1 MTGNEQKID
10 NTFNRVMDEI
20 NRLQKAFQPQKNL
33 EKAIAEVGGDI
44 SWLKDINEA
53 FDNLYDKLEEGHM
66 GAVAHLQ
73 MGESKEIK
81 ESVLDSDDDDGFM
94 ARSQL
99 YFLARDAIN
108 LHGMIDDRSDLEPWV
123 QSKIAQASKDIDAVR
138 RYTEYNAM
146 EQNSP
151 EPEVPAVIPS
161 EEPQDEMPTIDVQ
174 MTPAEESVVEEKDPD
189 TEFVRWLK
197 DKYNKSPRDL
207 KGDEYV
213 KMSKEFQAS
222 KKKDESINEEMK
234 FDDKRDADLKVFAKD
249 LYKKA
254 VKKAKTVDV
263 DKVRNAMYGQTF
275 PNLTGGTA
283 VMLPNHH
290 LAKPVLIGEIQAD
303 GQFDIISQ
311 TKEVPGDA
319 WTDFLPESKV
329 LVSDWK
335 NLGCGMYNKET
346 KTCVQIK
353 SIY

>member
-1 MTGNEQKID
+1 MIGNEQKID
-10 NTFNRVMDEI
+10 NTFNRVMDDI

-146 EQNSP
+146 EQNNP
-151 EPEVPAVIPS
+151 EPEVPVVIPG
-161 EEPQDEMPTIDVQ
+161 EEPQEEMPTIDVQ
-174 MTPAEESVVEEKDPD
+174 IPAEESVVEEKDPD

-197 DKYNKSPRDL
+197 DK
-207 KGDEYV
+207 
-213 KMSKEFQAS
+213 
-222 KKKDESINEEMK
+222 
-234 FDDKRDADLKVFAKD
+234 
-249 LYKKA
+249 
-254 VKKAKTVDV
+254 
-263 DKVRNAMYGQTF
+263 
-275 PNLTGGTA
+275 
-283 VMLPNHH
+283 
-290 LAKPVLIGEIQAD
+290 
-303 GQFDIISQ
+303 
-311 TKEVPGDA
+311 
-319 WTDFLPESKV
+319 
-329 LVSDWK
+329 
-335 NLGCGMYNKET
+335 
-346 KTCVQIK
+346 
-353 SIY
+353 

>member
-1 MTGNEQKID
+1 MIGNEQKID

-234 FDDKRDADLKVFAKD
+234 FDDKRDAELKVFAKD

-254 VKKAKTVDV
+254 VKKAKS
-263 DKVRNAMYGQTF
+263 K
-275 PNLTGGTA
+275 
-283 VMLPNHH
+283 
-290 LAKPVLIGEIQAD
+290 AK
-303 GQFDIISQ
+303 
-311 TKEVPGDA
+311 K
-319 WTDFLPESKV
+319 
-329 LVSDWK
+329 
-335 NLGCGMYNKET
+335 
-346 KTCVQIK
+346 
-353 SIY
+353 

>member
-1 MTGNEQKID
+1 MTGKEQKID
-10 NTFNRVMDEI
+10 NTFNRVMDDI

-73 MGESKEIK
+73 MEESAKKEIK

-146 EQNSP
+146 EQNNP
-151 EPEVPAVIPS
+151 EPEVPAVIPG

-174 MTPAEESVVEEKDPD
+174 MTPGESVFEGKDPETD
-189 TEFVRWLK
+189 FTRWLK
-197 DKYNKSPRDL
+197 DKYNKSVRDL
-207 KGDEYV
+207 KGDEYA

-222 KKKDESINEEMK
+222 KKKTISEDMVDDLEAEIDRLAKKPNKTKAEKDKLDQLEDRMADISADLDESISEAQSPAQKAAFQKMLASKKGKKKDDGKDKEKEDVKEDMK
-234 FDDKRDADLKVFAKD
+234 FNDKRDADLKVFAKD

-254 VKKAKTVDV
+254 VKRARSKA
-263 DKVRNAMYGQTF
+263 
-275 PNLTGGTA
+275 
-283 VMLPNHH
+283 
-290 LAKPVLIGEIQAD
+290 
-303 GQFDIISQ
+303 
-311 TKEVPGDA
+311 
-319 WTDFLPESKV
+319 
-329 LVSDWK
+329 
-335 NLGCGMYNKET
+335 NK
-346 KTCVQIK
+346 
-353 SIY
+353 

>member
-151 EPEVPAVIPS
+151 EPEVPAVIPG

-174 MTPAEESVVEEKDPD
+174 LPMEGRMGFSDLEKLGKENASKVDMEARRRGSADMEPGDADELRYKIAKEMGLVESEEKDPD
-189 TEFVRWLK
+189 TAFVRWLK

-234 FDDKRDADLKVFAKD
+234 FDDKRDAELKVFAKD

-254 VKKAKTVDV
+254 VKKAK
-263 DKVRNAMYGQTF
+263 
-275 PNLTGGTA
+275 
-283 VMLPNHH
+283 
-290 LAKPVLIGEIQAD
+290 AKA
-303 GQFDIISQ
+303 
-311 TKEVPGDA
+311 
-319 WTDFLPESKV
+319 
-329 LVSDWK
+329 K
-335 NLGCGMYNKET
+335 N
-346 KTCVQIK
+346 
-353 SIY
+353 

>member
-1 MTGNEQKID
+1 MSTEQKID
-10 NTFNRVMDEI
+10 NTFTRVMDEV

-73 MGESKEIK
+73 MESKKEIK

-146 EQNSP
+146 EQQQ
-151 EPEVPAVIPS
+151 EPEVPAVIPG
-161 EEPQDEMPTIDVQ
+161 EEPQDEMPSIDVK
-174 MTPAEESVVEEKDPD
+174 MEGRLGFSDIEKFGKEKASEIDLEARRRGSADMEPGDADELRYKIAKEMGLVESV
-189 TEFVRWLK
+189 K
-197 DKYNKSPRDL
+197 DKEDYQAKKQAIQDIQMDPNTHKDEELKKELMKRKSDL
-207 KGDEYV
+207 DDE
-213 KMSKEFQAS
+213 A
-222 KKKDESINEEMK
+222 KKKGLKEEMK
-234 FDDKRDADLKVFAKD
+234 FDDKRDAELKVFAKD

-254 VKKAKTVDV
+254 VKKAK
-263 DKVRNAMYGQTF
+263 
-275 PNLTGGTA
+275 
-283 VMLPNHH
+283 
-290 LAKPVLIGEIQAD
+290 AKA
-303 GQFDIISQ
+303 
-311 TKEVPGDA
+311 
-319 WTDFLPESKV
+319 
-329 LVSDWK
+329 
-335 NLGCGMYNKET
+335 NK
-346 KTCVQIK
+346 
-353 SIY
+353 

>member
-151 EPEVPAVIPS
+151 EPEVPAVIPG

-174 MTPAEESVVEEKDPD
+174 LPMEGRMGFSDLEKLGKENASKVDMECRRRGSADMEPGKADELRYKVAKEMGLVESEEKDPD
-189 TEFVRWLK
+189 TAFVRWLK

-234 FDDKRDADLKVFAKD
+234 FDDKRDAELKVFAKD

-254 VKKAKTVDV
+254 VKKAKT
-263 DKVRNAMYGQTF
+263 K
-275 PNLTGGTA
+275 
-283 VMLPNHH
+283 
-290 LAKPVLIGEIQAD
+290 AK
-303 GQFDIISQ
+303 
-311 TKEVPGDA
+311 K
-319 WTDFLPESKV
+319 
-329 LVSDWK
+329 
-335 NLGCGMYNKET
+335 
-346 KTCVQIK
+346 
-353 SIY
+353 

>member
-1 MTGNEQKID
+1 MSTEQKID
-10 NTFNRVMDEI
+10 NTFTRVMDEV

-73 MGESKEIK
+73 MESKKEIK

-146 EQNSP
+146 EQQ
-151 EPEVPAVIPS
+151 EPEVPAVIPG
-161 EEPQDEMPTIDVQ
+161 EEPQDEMPSIDVK
-174 MTPAEESVVEEKDPD
+174 MEGRLGFSDIEKFGKEKAREIDLEARRRGSADMEPGDADELRYKIAKEMGLIESAKDKEDYQAKKKALQDIQADPHTAKDPELQKELMRRKAELEK
-189 TEFVRWLK
+189 THEGLK
-197 DKYNKSPRDL
+197 
-207 KGDEYV
+207 
-213 KMSKEFQAS
+213 
-222 KKKDESINEEMK
+222 EEMK
-234 FDDKRDADLKVFAKD
+234 FDDKRDAELKVFAKD

-254 VKKAKTVDV
+254 VKKAK
-263 DKVRNAMYGQTF
+263 
-275 PNLTGGTA
+275 
-283 VMLPNHH
+283 
-290 LAKPVLIGEIQAD
+290 AKA
-303 GQFDIISQ
+303 
-311 TKEVPGDA
+311 K
-319 WTDFLPESKV
+319 K
-329 LVSDWK
+329 
-335 NLGCGMYNKET
+335 
-346 KTCVQIK
+346 
-353 SIY
+353 

>member
-1 MTGNEQKID
+1 MTGKEQKID
-10 NTFNRVMDEI
+10 NTFNRVMDDI

-73 MGESKEIK
+73 MEESAKKEIK

-146 EQNSP
+146 EQNNP
-151 EPEVPAVIPS
+151 EPEVPAVIPG

-174 MTPAEESVVEEKDPD
+174 MTPGESVVEEKDPETD
-189 TEFVRWLK
+189 FTRWLK
-197 DKYNKSPRDL
+197 DKYNKSVRDL
-207 KGDEYV
+207 KGDEYA

-254 VKKAKTVDV
+254 VKKAK
-263 DKVRNAMYGQTF
+263 
-275 PNLTGGTA
+275 
-283 VMLPNHH
+283 
-290 LAKPVLIGEIQAD
+290 
-303 GQFDIISQ
+303 
-311 TKEVPGDA
+311 
-319 WTDFLPESKV
+319 SKA
-329 LVSDWK
+329 
-335 NLGCGMYNKET
+335 NK
-346 KTCVQIK
+346 
-353 SIY
+353 

>member
-73 MGESKEIK
+73 MGESKKIK

-151 EPEVPAVIPS
+151 EPEVPAVIPG

-174 MTPAEESVVEEKDPD
+174 LPMEGRMGFSDLEKLGKENASKVDMECRRRGSADMEPGKADELRYKVAKEMGLVESEEKDPD
-189 TEFVRWLK
+189 TAFVRWLK

-234 FDDKRDADLKVFAKD
+234 FDDKRDAELKVFAKD

-254 VKKAKTVDV
+254 VKKAKT
-263 DKVRNAMYGQTF
+263 K
-275 PNLTGGTA
+275 
-283 VMLPNHH
+283 
-290 LAKPVLIGEIQAD
+290 AK
-303 GQFDIISQ
+303 
-311 TKEVPGDA
+311 K
-319 WTDFLPESKV
+319 
-329 LVSDWK
+329 
-335 NLGCGMYNKET
+335 
-346 KTCVQIK
+346 
-353 SIY
+353 

>member
-1 MTGNEQKID
+1 MTGKETKID
-10 NTFNRVMDEI
+10 NSFNRVMDDV
-20 NRLQKAFQPQKNL
+20 NRLQKAFQPGKNL

-73 MGESKEIK
+73 MEESAKKEIK

-108 LHGMIDDRSDLEPWV
+108 LHGLIDDRSDLEPWV

-138 RYTEYNAM
+138 RYTEYNSM
-146 EQNSP
+146 EQSQ
-151 EPEVPAVIPS
+151 EPEVPAVIPG
-161 EEPQDEMPTIDVQ
+161 EEPQDEMPTIAPQEV
-174 MTPAEESVVEEKDPD
+174 MAGAYESVVEEKDPETD
-189 TEFVRWLK
+189 FTKWLK
-197 DKYNKSPRDL
+197 DKYNKSVRDL
-207 KGDEYV
+207 KGDEYT

-254 VKKAKTVDV
+254 VKKA
-263 DKVRNAMYGQTF
+263 RNKA
-275 PNLTGGTA
+275 
-283 VMLPNHH
+283 
-290 LAKPVLIGEIQAD
+290 
-303 GQFDIISQ
+303 
-311 TKEVPGDA
+311 
-319 WTDFLPESKV
+319 
-329 LVSDWK
+329 
-335 NLGCGMYNKET
+335 NK
-346 KTCVQIK
+346 
-353 SIY
+353 

>member
-1 MTGNEQKID
+1 MSTEQKID
-10 NTFNRVMDEI
+10 NTFTRVMDEV

-73 MGESKEIK
+73 MESKKEIK

-151 EPEVPAVIPS
+151 EPEVPAVIPG

-174 MTPAEESVVEEKDPD
+174 LPMEGRMGFSDLEKLGKENASKVDMEARRRGSADMEPGDADELRYKIAKEMGLVESEEKDPD
-189 TEFVRWLK
+189 TAFVRWLK
-197 DKYNKSPRDL
+197 EKYNKSPRDL

-234 FDDKRDADLKVFAKD
+234 FDDKRDAELKVFAKD

-254 VKKAKTVDV
+254 VKKAK
-263 DKVRNAMYGQTF
+263 
-275 PNLTGGTA
+275 
-283 VMLPNHH
+283 
-290 LAKPVLIGEIQAD
+290 AKA
-303 GQFDIISQ
+303 
-311 TKEVPGDA
+311 
-319 WTDFLPESKV
+319 
-329 LVSDWK
+329 K
-335 NLGCGMYNKET
+335 N
-346 KTCVQIK
+346 
-353 SIY
+353 

>member
-44 SWLKDINEA
+44 SCLKDINEA
-53 FDNLYDKLEEGHM
+53 FDNLYDKLEEGNM

-254 VKKAKTVDV
+254 VKKAKS
-263 DKVRNAMYGQTF
+263 K
-275 PNLTGGTA
+275 
-283 VMLPNHH
+283 
-290 LAKPVLIGEIQAD
+290 AK
-303 GQFDIISQ
+303 
-311 TKEVPGDA
+311 K
-319 WTDFLPESKV
+319 
-329 LVSDWK
+329 
-335 NLGCGMYNKET
+335 
-346 KTCVQIK
+346 
-353 SIY
+353 

>member
-151 EPEVPAVIPS
+151 EPEVPAVIPG
-161 EEPQDEMPTIDVQ
+161 EEPQHEMPSIDVQ
-174 MTPAEESVVEEKDPD
+174 LPMEGRMGFSDLEKLGKENASKVDMECRRRGSADMEPGKADELRYKVAKEMGLVESEEKDPD
-189 TEFVRWLK
+189 TAFVRWLK

-234 FDDKRDADLKVFAKD
+234 FDDKRDAELKVFAKD

-254 VKKAKTVDV
+254 VKKAKT
-263 DKVRNAMYGQTF
+263 K
-275 PNLTGGTA
+275 
-283 VMLPNHH
+283 
-290 LAKPVLIGEIQAD
+290 AK
-303 GQFDIISQ
+303 
-311 TKEVPGDA
+311 K
-319 WTDFLPESKV
+319 
-329 LVSDWK
+329 
-335 NLGCGMYNKET
+335 
-346 KTCVQIK
+346 
-353 SIY
+353 

>member
-73 MGESKEIK
+73 MEESAKKEIK

-234 FDDKRDADLKVFAKD
+234 FDDKRDAELKVFAKD

-254 VKKAKTVDV
+254 VKKAKS
-263 DKVRNAMYGQTF
+263 K
-275 PNLTGGTA
+275 
-283 VMLPNHH
+283 
-290 LAKPVLIGEIQAD
+290 AK
-303 GQFDIISQ
+303 
-311 TKEVPGDA
+311 K
-319 WTDFLPESKV
+319 
-329 LVSDWK
+329 
-335 NLGCGMYNKET
+335 
-346 KTCVQIK
+346 
-353 SIY
+353 

>member
-1 MTGNEQKID
+1 MTGKEQKID
-10 NTFNRVMDEI
+10 NTFNRVMDDI

-73 MGESKEIK
+73 MEESAKKEIK

-146 EQNSP
+146 EQNNP
-151 EPEVPAVIPS
+151 EPEVPAVIPG

-174 MTPAEESVVEEKDPD
+174 MTPGESVVEEKDPETD
-189 TEFVRWLK
+189 FTRWLK
-197 DKYNKSPRDL
+197 DKNNKSVRDL
-207 KGDEYV
+207 KGDEYA

-254 VKKAKTVDV
+254 VKKAK
-263 DKVRNAMYGQTF
+263 
-275 PNLTGGTA
+275 
-283 VMLPNHH
+283 
-290 LAKPVLIGEIQAD
+290 
-303 GQFDIISQ
+303 
-311 TKEVPGDA
+311 
-319 WTDFLPESKV
+319 SKA
-329 LVSDWK
+329 
-335 NLGCGMYNKET
+335 NK
-346 KTCVQIK
+346 
-353 SIY
+353 

>member
-1 MTGNEQKID
+1 MNYSDVDKTAHMKAD
-10 NTFNRVMDEI
+10 NTFSRVMDDI
-20 NRLQKAFQPQKNL
+20 NRYEKVFAEGKPL
-33 EKAIAEVGGDI
+33 EKAILSIQGDT
-44 SWLKDINEA
+44 SWLKDVREA
-53 FDNLYDKLEEGHM
+53 LSNTYEALEEAHYGTMGHIVQE
-66 GAVAHLQ
+66 G
-73 MGESKEIK
+73 KETKKPIK

-146 EQNSP
+146 DQAQ
-151 EPEVPAVIPS
+151 EPEVPAVMPG
-161 EEPQDEMPTIDVQ
+161 EEPQEEMPTIDVA
-174 MTPAEESVVEEKDPD
+174 MPAGESVFEEKDPD
-189 TEFVRWLK
+189 TAFVKWLK

-254 VKKAKTVDV
+254 VKKAKS
-263 DKVRNAMYGQTF
+263 K
-275 PNLTGGTA
+275 
-283 VMLPNHH
+283 
-290 LAKPVLIGEIQAD
+290 AK
-303 GQFDIISQ
+303 
-311 TKEVPGDA
+311 K
-319 WTDFLPESKV
+319 
-329 LVSDWK
+329 
-335 NLGCGMYNKET
+335 
-346 KTCVQIK
+346 
-353 SIY
+353 

>member
-1 MTGNEQKID
+1 MPPNKVWLIQSNNIEVFVGGYEQVEPYLEAVILEQQLMDDNE
-10 NTFNRVMDEI
+10 
-20 NRLQKAFQPQKNL
+20 
-33 EKAIAEVGGDI
+33 EKA
-44 SWLKDINEA
+44 
-53 FDNLYDKLEEGHM
+53 
-66 GAVAHLQ
+66 
-73 MGESKEIK
+73 ESKEIK

-254 VKKAKTVDV
+254 VKKAKT
-263 DKVRNAMYGQTF
+263 K
-275 PNLTGGTA
+275 
-283 VMLPNHH
+283 
-290 LAKPVLIGEIQAD
+290 AK
-303 GQFDIISQ
+303 
-311 TKEVPGDA
+311 K
-319 WTDFLPESKV
+319 
-329 LVSDWK
+329 
-335 NLGCGMYNKET
+335 
-346 KTCVQIK
+346 
-353 SIY
+353 

>member
-1 MTGNEQKID
+1 
-10 NTFNRVMDEI
+10 
-20 NRLQKAFQPQKNL
+20 
-33 EKAIAEVGGDI
+33 
-44 SWLKDINEA
+44 
-53 FDNLYDKLEEGHM
+53 
-66 GAVAHLQ
+66 
-73 MGESKEIK
+73 
-81 ESVLDSDDDDGFM
+81 M

-234 FDDKRDADLKVFAKD
+234 FDDKRDAELKVFAKD

-254 VKKAKTVDV
+254 VKKAKS
-263 DKVRNAMYGQTF
+263 K
-275 PNLTGGTA
+275 
-283 VMLPNHH
+283 
-290 LAKPVLIGEIQAD
+290 AK
-303 GQFDIISQ
+303 
-311 TKEVPGDA
+311 K
-319 WTDFLPESKV
+319 
-329 LVSDWK
+329 
-335 NLGCGMYNKET
+335 
-346 KTCVQIK
+346 
-353 SIY
+353 

>member
-151 EPEVPAVIPS
+151 EPEVPAVIPG
-161 EEPQDEMPTIDVQ
+161 EEPQDEMPSIDVQ
-174 MTPAEESVVEEKDPD
+174 LPMEGRMGFSDLEKLGKENASKVDMECRRRGSADMEPGKADELRYKVAKEMGLVESEEKDPD
-189 TEFVRWLK
+189 TAFVRWLK

-234 FDDKRDADLKVFAKD
+234 FDDKRDAELKVFAKD

-254 VKKAKTVDV
+254 VKKAKT
-263 DKVRNAMYGQTF
+263 K
-275 PNLTGGTA
+275 
-283 VMLPNHH
+283 
-290 LAKPVLIGEIQAD
+290 AK
-303 GQFDIISQ
+303 
-311 TKEVPGDA
+311 K
-319 WTDFLPESKV
+319 
-329 LVSDWK
+329 
-335 NLGCGMYNKET
+335 
-346 KTCVQIK
+346 
-353 SIY
+353 